1 MKKLR
6 PSTHYKKDLK
16 RIRNN
21 PKKAAELLKILQ
33 LLENELPI
41 PDTYRPHLLTNDY
54 TGCME
59 CHVQGDFLL
68 IWIDQTT
75 DEIDLL
81 RLGSHSELFGKGAK
95 R

>member
-1 MKKLR
+1 MKK
-6 PSTHYKKDLK
+6 
-16 RIRNN
+16 
-21 PKKAAELLKILQ
+21 
-33 LLENELPI
+33 LPI
-41 PDTYRPHLLTNDY
+41 PDTYRPHLLTNDNA
-54 TGCME
+54 GCME

>member
-6 PSTHYKKDLK
+6 PSTQYKKDLK

-33 LLENELPI
+33 LLQNEIPI
-41 PDTYRPHLLTNDY
+41 PDSYRPHLLTNDHA
-54 TGCME
+54 GCME